1 MPDKDLN
8 QRIREQAEPGVE
20 AVIEWAL
27 RVHADTMDELSL
39 DPAERLKRSLRDQL
53 SPQPLRFTLDE
64 REEARQILL
73 DYGAG
78 KPARIVIHKGSKKN
92 PICFNTVVGVPG
104 QQKQLTE
111 PDTTIDAE
119 FTELSN
125 EQTN

>member
-1 MPDKDLN
+1 MADKDLN

-39 DPAERLKRSLRDQL
+39 DLDPAERLKRSF
-53 SPQPLRFTLDE
+53 QPLRFTLDE

-125 EQTN
+125 EQTH